1 MCNIYNC
8 KMEIHQIISKYF
20 KTVKRILIEDEIPAT
35 FENLKYY
42 FNEEDILIEIKNT
55 IGIPNTIRLIY
66 VLVLSDR
73 GISGEKIKDVVDKL
87 KIYNIRKFID
97 ENSRTVTC
105 DECNGYG
112 HEDCDYCDGN
122 GDVECSNCSGNG
134 TTACDDCD
142 GGGEIDGET
151 CSSCNGAG
159 GLDCDICDGSGRQ
172 TCNNC
177 GGDGE
182 FDCAYCGGSGEYESY
197 EKYFQPEYFYYIKP
211 FSSKDEDYL
220 DKTYEVDELEDFFKN
235 DELSM
240 FLKKI
245 YDGFSEDESDND
257 RRSYNTDLD
266 EFETLYEIINL
277 NYVSKRLF

>member
-73 GISGEKIKDVVDKL
+73 SISGEKIKDVVDKL

-122 GDVECSNCSGNG
+122 GDLECRN
-134 TTACDDCD
+134 CD
-142 GGGEIDGET
+142 GSGTEIETEEDDDGDEIEVDVR
-151 CSSCNGAG
+151 CSS
-159 GLDCDICDGSGRQ
+159 CDGSGRQ

-197 EKYFQPEYFYYIKP
+197 EKYFQPEDFYYIKP

-220 DKTYEVDELEDFFKN
+220 DKAYEVDELEDFFKN

>member
-73 GISGEKIKDVVDKL
+73 GVSSEKIKDVVDKL

-97 ENSRTVTC
+97 ENSSTVTC

-112 HEDCDYCDGN
+112 HEDCDYCDGS
-122 GDVECSNCSGNG
+122 GDLECINCEGNG

-142 GGGEIDGET
+142 GSGEVDDEL

-159 GLDCDICDGSGRQ
+159 GLACDDCDGSGRQ

-182 FDCAYCGGSGEYESY
+182 FDCAYCGGSGEYESD
-197 EKYFQPEYFYYIKP
+197 EKYFQPEDFYYIKP

-220 DKTYEVDELEDFFKN
+220 DKAYEVDQLEDFFKN

-245 YDGFSEDESDND
+245 YDGFSEDESDHD

>member
-1 MCNIYNC
+1 MRNIYNC

-73 GISGEKIKDVVDKL
+73 GVSGEKIKDVVDKL

-112 HEDCDYCDGN
+112 HEDCDTCYGN
-122 GDVECSNCSGNG
+122 GDLECRN
-134 TTACDDCD
+134 CD
-142 GGGEIDGET
+142 GSGTEIETEEDDDGDEIEVEVR
-151 CSSCNGAG
+151 CSS
-159 GLDCDICDGSGRQ
+159 CDGSGRQ

-177 GGDGE
+177 GGYGE
-182 FDCAYCGGSGEYESY
+182 FECEYCGGSGEYESD
-197 EKYFQPEYFYYIKP
+197 EKYFQPEDFYYIKP

-220 DKTYEVDELEDFFKN
+220 DKAYEVDQLEDFFKN

-245 YDGFSEDESDND
+245 YDGFSEDESDDD

>member
-42 FNEEDILIEIKNT
+42 FNEEDILIEIKNN

-73 GISGEKIKDVVDKL
+73 GVSGEKIKDVVDKL

-97 ENSRTVTC
+97 ETSRTVTC

-112 HEDCDYCDGN
+112 YEDCNTCDGN
-122 GDVECSNCSGNG
+122 GDLECRN
-134 TTACDDCD
+134 
-142 GGGEIDGET
+142 
-151 CSSCNGAG
+151 
-159 GLDCDICDGSGRQ
+159 CDGSGTEIETEEDNDGDEIEVEVRCSSCDGSVRQ

-182 FDCAYCGGSGEYESY
+182 FDCAYCGGSGEYESD
-197 EKYFQPEYFYYIKP
+197 EKYFQPEDFYYIKP

-220 DKTYEVDELEDFFKN
+220 DKAHEVDELEDFFNN

-245 YDGFSEDESDND
+245 YDGVSEDESDDD

>member
-42 FNEEDILIEIKNT
+42 FNEEDVLIEIKNT

-112 HEDCDYCDGN
+112 HEGYCDTCDGN
-122 GDVECSNCSGNG
+122 GDLECRN
-134 TTACDDCD
+134 CD
-142 GGGEIDGET
+142 GSGTEIETEEDDDGDEIEVDVR
-151 CSSCNGAG
+151 CSS
-159 GLDCDICDGSGRQ
+159 CDGSGRQ

-182 FDCAYCGGSGEYESY
+182 FECDYCGGSGEYESD
-197 EKYFQPEYFYYIKP
+197 EKYFQPEDFYYIKP

-220 DKTYEVDELEDFFKN
+220 DKAYEVDELEDFFNN

-245 YDGFSEDESDND
+245 YDGFSEDESDDD